1 MSGMR
6 RKINTHAILLK
17 VLFVLLF
24 ACTFIFSALGEGQ
37 ETEDHRMEEWGQEWF
52 GGDFSDVEC
61 GEVIIHISFSEDAR
75 KVFGTCEE
83 PINVLIQSEG
93 TWWTYGGRDWY
104 SDVVTVTFDEKN
116 GYQLRKKLPYGKYAI
131 TKTAYLGE
139 NSASYFNDYDYPRPY
154 IYFEVSKEAPEIPVF
169 VEFKKREGQDEN
181 SAVVGDSYDYSY
193 HEIFNKARE
202 KDINPNGKV
211 RFHAVPENLEKEYFI
226 VVEVAGKKSQEIG
239 DIHYFGKTNDYTYTA
254 EFYPGTYLLH
264 RVYYIDLEGNV
275 LGEDEVVSGYEFEA
289 LPQSDVI
296 EVYIKIREKP
306 AVAEVELS
314 KKNSS
319 ETAELVNTG
328 TSAEIETYGEG
339 FFLTNE
345 NDPQN
350 KIRMI
355 IYYLIGFL
363 ILSGLA
369 GAGIYCWKTKK

>member
-37 ETEDHRMEEWGQEWF
+37 ETEDHRMEEWGQDWF

-83 PINVLIQSEG
+83 PVNVLIESEG

-104 SDVVTVTFDEKN
+104 TDIVTVTFDKTN
-116 GYQLRKKLPYGKYAI
+116 GYQLRKKLPYGRYAI
-131 TKTAYLGE
+131 ARKDYLGE
-139 NSASYFNDYDYPRPY
+139 TSSDYYNGYNHYPN
-154 IYFEVSKEAPEIPVF
+154 IYFEISEEAPEVPVF
-169 VEFKKREGQDEN
+169 LEFKKIEVQDEK
-181 SAVVGDSYDYSY
+181 SAVADDSYDYSY
-193 HEIFNKARE
+193 YSRLYKEAKE
-202 KDINPNGKV
+202 GDIDSYGKV

-226 VVEVAGKKSQEIG
+226 VVEVARKTSHKVQ
-239 DIHYFGKTNDYTYTA
+239 DIHYFGKTNDYTYTV
-254 EFYPGTYLLH
+254 EFYPGIYLLH

-339 FFLTNE
+339 IFLTNE